1 MDPRLLKQLSVI
13 VRYGSLSRA
22 AERLNVTQPTLTR
35 AIQTI
40 ENRVGG
46 PVLVRTSS
54 GVRATEIGNRLAE
67 VGQRIDDYSEHTDR
81 LIEQWRQ
88 GLGGEVRVGVG
99 SLIALGAIQDFLAQA
114 SEGSNSVVHF
124 VTATAATLIQ
134 QLNAGELELA
144 LTPANTD
151 AIQDNLTRQV
161 IFHDEIRVFA
171 GVRSP
176 LYGCKKSIRPEEL
189 KTLPW
194 IASGASSGIFDSLDT
209 SRFSGPA
216 RMIFTGG
223 IDMVISMLQRS
234 EVLVTLPYRLSMLS
248 ERLGEDHVL
257 NVDTLLPRRDI
268 ALWLPERNL
277 ERPDVQEIAERLK
290 HYFQNLDKTAI
301 GSY

>member
-54 GVRATEIGNRLAE
+54 GVRPTEIGTRLAE
-67 VGQRIDDYSEHTDR
+67 VGQRIDDYAEHTDR
-81 LIEQWRQ
+81 LIEQWKQ

-99 SLIALGAIQDFLAQA
+99 SLIALGAIHDFFDLV
-114 SEGSNSVVHF
+114 SDSSNSVIHF

-144 LTPANTD
+144 LTPVNTD
-151 AIQDNLTRQV
+151 AIQNNLTREV
-161 IFHDEIRVFA
+161 IFHDELRVFVGA
-171 GVRSP
+171 RSP
-176 LYGCKKSIRPEEL
+176 LYGSKAVVAAEALKS
-189 KTLPW
+189 LPW
-194 IASGASSGIFDSLDT
+194 IASGARSGIFDSLDM

-216 RMIFTGG
+216 RMLFTGG

-234 EVLVTLPYRLSMLS
+234 DVLVTLPYRLTMLS
-248 ERLGEDHVL
+248 ERLGDDHVL
-257 NVDTLLPRRDI
+257 NVDTPMPRHDI
-268 ALWLPERNL
+268 ALWFPERNL
-277 ERPDVQEIAERLK
+277 ERPDVQDIAGSLK
-290 HYFQNLDKTAI
+290 RYFQNLDRTAI